1 MANVTEVCEVKPIQ
15 AFLSTN
21 LNNKNKTF
29 KDLADK
35 IMYQLGYPSVSIEL
49 QINQVYSAIQNAIEF
64 FTKYAGYKEEFLL
77 FDSRLYE
84 KDKGIRLDKL
94 CTIASSAACQESPGT
109 NPALYK
115 KHNFV
120 NKVFNSDKFVDNGGA
135 FKNIGCTNYQSIASL
150 YNTECFDTTYS
161 KNYFKKPFVNLR
173 VPYIDT
179 NSNKAMRKYKNNENI
194 VV

>member
-115 KHNFV
+115 KILPN
-120 NKVFNSDKFVDNGGA
+120 NNVFLSNPTPS
-135 FKNIGCTNYQSIASL
+135 SIICIA
-150 YNTECFDTTYS
+150 
-161 KNYFKKPFVNLR
+161 
-173 VPYIDT
+173 
-179 NSNKAMRKYKNNENI
+179 
-194 VV
+194 